1 MIQIDTVSD
10 KMSRCDISCKD
21 IRLTDSSYQRHASWQ
36 HFWTSLYVPCR
47 WYVRCI
53 SYIVKHKADLAE

>member
-21 IRLTDSSYQRHASWQ
+21 IRLTDSSYLFVMLHGN
-36 HFWTSLYVPCR
+36 
-47 WYVRCI
+47 I
-53 SYIVKHKADLAE
+53 SEPACMYLAGGVSSVIHTL